1 MKKFRLVIFP
11 PVFYS
16 TAVEF
21 NIDTYQTR
29 RHQQISSHRGFTLI
43 ELIMVVVLLGVLAV
57 VAAPKVFNGGDFNA
71 RGFHDETLSLL
82 RYAQK
87 AAVAQRRTVCIA
99 FIAAQPAN
107 ATLSIASVAASSTCN
122 MSLTGPNKNC
132 PDAFGGTSGC
142 INARSGVSYSTA
154 PSGFN
159 FDGLGRPVGITSTL
173 TMQVAVQG
181 VPIAQTVFVEPETG
195 YVHE

>member
-1 MKKFRLVIFP
+1 M
-11 PVFYS
+11 
-16 TAVEF
+16 
-21 NIDTYQTR
+21 
-29 RHQQISSHRGFTLI
+29 
-43 ELIMVVVLLGVLAV
+43 LLGVLAV
-57 VAAPKVFNGGDFNA
+57 VAAPKVFNSGDFNA

-87 AAVAQRRTVCIA
+87 AATAQRRTVCIA
-99 FIAAQPAN
+99 FVAAEPAN

-122 MSLTGPNKNC
+122 MSLAGPNKNC
-132 PDAFGGTSGC
+132 PDAMGGSSGC

-159 FDGLGRPVGITSTL
+159 FDGLGRPVGMASTL
-173 TMQVAVQG
+173 TIQVARQG
-181 VPIAQTVFVEPETG
+181 VPIAQTVFVESETG